1 MYGWL
6 IGERACMRPEKGY
19 ASVWGCTVCLGVYIY
34 IWRVETSSAPAL
46 VFEYIF
52 GVLGDQR
59 VSLSLG

>member
-1 MYGWL
+1 
-6 IGERACMRPEKGY
+6 MRPEKGY